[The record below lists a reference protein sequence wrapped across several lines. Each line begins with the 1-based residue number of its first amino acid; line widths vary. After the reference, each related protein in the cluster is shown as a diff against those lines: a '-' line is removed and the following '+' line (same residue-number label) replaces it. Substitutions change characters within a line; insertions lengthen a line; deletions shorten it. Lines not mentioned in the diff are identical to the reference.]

1 MSDHI
6 LEQAVM
12 QTLAS
17 NAYVPVDQ
25 IAVEVI
31 DGRAIL
37 RGTVATLF
45 ERGEAVHTARN
56 VRGITTVDDELL
68 VKLMGASGRADAD
81 TEAAVLAA
89 FIADDEVHSDDLEVK
104 ARDGVVTLTGLVEL
118 PRQRDRAERIARDVG
133 GVRKVYNRVAVWLTV
148 SADDVAERITDAI
161 GDDALLG
168 IDNVSVAVD
177 ANDVTLSGVVTS
189 RAHHDAAVEAAAGAP
204 GVVRV
209 HDSLQVRPRER
220 R

>member
-6 LEQAVM
+6 LEQTVM
-12 QTLAS
+12 QALAD
-17 NAYVPVDQ
+17 NAYVPAAE

-31 DGRAIL
+31 DGRAVL
-37 RGTVATLF
+37 RGTVATLV
-45 ERGEAVHTARN
+45 ERAEAVRTTRD
-56 VRGITTVDDELL
+56 VGGITTVDDELR
-68 VKLMGASGRADAD
+68 VKLTGPSGRADAD

-89 FIADDEVHSDDLEVK
+89 FIADDEVHSDDFEVK

-118 PRQRDRAERIARDVG
+118 PCQRDRAERVAREVG
-133 GVRKVYNRVAVWLTV
+133 GVKEVYNRVAVWLTV

-168 IDNVSVAVD
+168 IDKVSVAVD
-177 ANDVTLSGVVTS
+177 DYDVTLSGVVTS
-189 RAHHDAAVEAAAGAP
+189 PEHRGAALEAAAGAP

-209 HDSLQVRPRER
+209 HDALRVLARER
-220 R
+220 

>member
-1 MSDHI
+1 M
-6 LEQAVM
+6 QA
-12 QTLAS
+12 LAD
-17 NAYVPVDQ
+17 NGRVPVAE

-31 DGRAIL
+31 DGRAVL
-37 RGTVATLF
+37 RGTVATLV
-45 ERGEAVHTARN
+45 ERAEAVRTARA
-56 VRGITTVDDELL
+56 VRGITTVDDELA
-68 VKLMGASGRADAD
+68 VKLIGASGRADAD

-89 FIADDEVHSDDLEVK
+89 FIADDEVHPDDFEVK

-118 PRQRDRAERIARDVG
+118 PRQRDRAERVAREVG
-133 GVRKVYNRVAVWLTV
+133 GVKEVYNRVAVWLVV

-177 ANDVTLSGVVTS
+177 DNDVTLSGVVTS
-189 RAHHDAAVEAAAGAP
+189 REHHDAAVEAAAGAP

-209 HDSLQVRPRER
+209 HDALQVHPRR
-220 R
+220 